1 MFNKMSGAT
10 ATQNGTSEA
19 APAPAPAKG
28 SKAAI
33 EKIYQ
38 KKSQLEHILL
48 RPDTYIGSVER
59 ATETMWVYD
68 KTKECM
74 VQKELT
80 YVPGNKEINQVPLFR
95 MSPA

>member
-19 APAPAPAKG
+19 APAKG

-68 KTKECM
+68 KSKECM
-74 VQKELT
+74 VQRELT
-80 YVPGNKEINQVPLFR
+80 YVPGNKYIDFCFY
-95 MSPA
+95 